1 MMEVHNWGT
10 RNQRADG
17 PARDRAA
24 AHAQATSARKLDVC
38 HDGWWSA
45 DTHMN
50 AGPKTEQVEVLRD
63 NIICVEFK
71 GIREAKE
78 HACERR

>member
-1 MMEVHNWGT
+1 MG
-10 RNQRADG
+10 QRVIVL
-17 PARDRAA
+17 PLILRQPVRESWMS
-24 AHAQATSARKLDVC
+24 H
-38 HDGWWSA
+38 HGWWSA
-45 DTHMN
+45 DRHMN
-50 AGPKTEQVEVLRD
+50 AGPKTEQVDMLRD